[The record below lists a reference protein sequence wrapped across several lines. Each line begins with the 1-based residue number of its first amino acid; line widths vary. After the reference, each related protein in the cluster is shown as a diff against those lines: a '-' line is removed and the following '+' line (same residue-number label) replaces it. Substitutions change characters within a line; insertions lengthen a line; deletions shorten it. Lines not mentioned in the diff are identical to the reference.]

1 VLRRAG
7 AYLPVSG
14 NDLAVAA
21 RGGADP
27 RLGFVDVHRA
37 HQAVPA
43 AREVTMDWWAWVLVA
58 LAVLI
63 VIALLFAA
71 KDIRR
76 YVRMSRM

>member
-1 VLRRAG
+1 
-7 AYLPVSG
+7 
-14 NDLAVAA
+14 
-21 RGGADP
+21 
-27 RLGFVDVHRA
+27 
-37 HQAVPA
+37 
-43 AREVTMDWWAWVLVA
+43 MDWWAWVLVA